1 MAVYSVLYDFERLRA
16 GTDMDG
22 TSLSAQFPVT
32 PRLRVPRQTYLS
44 ASATRSALDGDT
56 DDTNDHT
63 DDDEDNASTPRIAS
77 LNVAPDDL
85 DVVRSASATPVVE
98 DNPASRLRAL
108 LSRVPR
114 DDTPLASAQARR
126 SPSLHASDMDM
137 DLDTPQFSPPF
148 KSTPQSNAS
157 TTLKDLFSRALR
169 EPGESP
175 SKPQRRR
182 RSSLDSSG
190 IEESLIESRGKSKR
204 LSLSDDEKEKAN
216 SMCTM
221 SSFQHD
227 ILNGYFSSIGSTD
240 VGVTSERSFI
250 SSQAATFDA
259 LRQRL
264 SGHKLGSS
272 NSDSRSGPTPVVTST
287 SLRQS
292 VSQFPSQISGPSKYK
307 SRCIK
312 CTTKLH
318 VQIF

>member
-1 MAVYSVLYDFERLRA
+1 
-16 GTDMDG
+16 MDG

-56 DDTNDHT
+56 DDTNDPT

-137 DLDTPQFSPPF
+137 DMDTPQFSSPF
-148 KSTPQSNAS
+148 KSTPPSNAS

-175 SKPQRRR
+175 AKPQRRR

-190 IEESLIESRGKSKR
+190 IEESPIESRGKSKR

-216 SMCTM
+216 SMCAM
-221 SSFQHD
+221 SSFKHG
-227 ILNGYFSSIGSTD
+227 ILNGYLSSLGSTD
-240 VGVTSERSFI
+240 VGVTSERSFM

-264 SGHKLGSS
+264 SGHKVGSS
-272 NSDSRSGPTPVVTST
+272 KSDSRSAVATST

-292 VSQFPSQISGPSKYK
+292 VSQFPSQISGPSEFKSHFMKYAAK
-307 SRCIK
+307 FH
-312 CTTKLH
+312 L
-318 VQIF
+318 QIF